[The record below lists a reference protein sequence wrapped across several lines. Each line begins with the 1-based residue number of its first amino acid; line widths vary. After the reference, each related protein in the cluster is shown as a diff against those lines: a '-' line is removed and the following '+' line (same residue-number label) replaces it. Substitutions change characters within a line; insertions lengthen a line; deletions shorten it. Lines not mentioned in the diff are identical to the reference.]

1 MGAFIHSDLAP
12 SERLGCHASRLCH
25 HPACVVRLL
34 AHLRVLS
41 PSAVGPLSIRSRDP
55 SANVTALSKPFR
67 GIQNPSEGRIRTL
80 QRGGPEPFRGDDQSE
95 ICTDAPHKAKGGRTG
110 FKGGSLRAALEA
122 STRAA
127 LVALGAPLS
136 PRPYH
141 TVGLPQ
147 AEAMWKPNKGGQ
159 HIDFKRNSLPRELL
173 IAQTYNNTG
182 YHWRL
187 GRLVKGRSARRKS
200 MEGRPSP

>member
-1 MGAFIHSDLAP
+1 M
-12 SERLGCHASRLCH
+12 RLGCHASLTCH

-95 ICTDAPHKAKGGRTG
+95 IYPRLHTRRRGVLLVSRVGPFARPLRRLLTRPLWRL
-110 FKGGSLRAALEA
+110 GS
-122 STRAA
+122 
-127 LVALGAPLS
+127 PLS

-147 AEAMWKPNKGGQ
+147 AEALWKPKKGGQ
-159 HIDFKRNSLPRELL
+159 HIEFEKNSLPREPL
-173 IAQTYNNTG
+173 IAQKHITIWDTTG
-182 YHWRL
+182 Y
-187 GRLVKGRSARRKS
+187 
-200 MEGRPSP
+200 

>member
-1 MGAFIHSDLAP
+1 MLQTLQNP
-12 SERLGCHASRLCH
+12 SE
-25 HPACVVRLL
+25 
-34 AHLRVLS
+34 
-41 PSAVGPLSIRSRDP
+41 
-55 SANVTALSKPFR
+55 

-122 STRAA
+122 STRVA
-127 LVALGAPLS
+127 LVAPEVPPS

-147 AEAMWKPNKGGQ
+147 AEALWKPKKGGQ
-159 HIDFKRNSLPRELL
+159 HIEFEKNSLPREPL
-173 IAQTYNNTG
+173 IAQKHITIWDTTG
-182 YHWRL
+182 Y
-187 GRLVKGRSARRKS
+187 
-200 MEGRPSP
+200 